1 MPGTERA
8 WVAGWVVSRGS
19 PRAAAEPWGLRIELG
34 APGHI
39 ARLVL
44 LDADGAAI
52 TALAESV
59 TAPTTS
65 IKGFM
70 KSADLGR
77 LLTPDWTPDPP
88 EVLMTAALRPAAVPV
103 ARDYRLAVDR
113 AGGVTYA
120 RVTTGDGSAVARG
133 QAVVNGEACVFD
145 QVETAPRHRRRGLG
159 SAVMAALTT
168 AAIDLGAATGILGAT
183 VQGRALYE
191 TLDWKVAGP
200 LSSFVYKR
208 PRIAVAKSG
217 TSASRRCCDCDR
229 YLSPESGFCPVFL
242 FDINLCHD
250 DARKPERLAA
260 SRATWFPPGCRREL
274 RLSLPCGRRCL
285 LRAGQRAR

>member
-1 MPGTERA
+1 MPGTGRA

-19 PRAAAEPWGLRIELG
+19 PQTVAEPWGLRVELG

-39 ARLVL
+39 ARLML
-44 LDADGAAI
+44 LDADGVAI
-52 TALAESV
+52 TALAGSV

-70 KSADLGR
+70 ESEDLAS

-103 ARDYRLAVDR
+103 AGDYRLAVNR
-113 AGGVTYA
+113 AGAVTYA
-120 RVTTGDGSAVARG
+120 RVTTGGGSAVARG
-133 QAVVNGEACVFD
+133 QAVVTGETCVFD
-145 QVETAPRHRRRGLG
+145 QVETEPGHRRRGLG
-159 SAVMAALTT
+159 SAIMAGLTT
-168 AAIDLGAATGILGAT
+168 TAIDLGAVTGILGAT

-208 PRIAVAKSG
+208 PRTAVSQ
-217 TSASRRCCDCDR
+217 
-229 YLSPESGFCPVFL
+229 E
-242 FDINLCHD
+242 
-250 DARKPERLAA
+250 
-260 SRATWFPPGCRREL
+260 
-274 RLSLPCGRRCL
+274 
-285 LRAGQRAR
+285 